1 MNEIMP
7 GEKDIN
13 VKIFWNYLKYHNSL
27 FLTKDVIR
35 AKQSKN
41 ILLFKKKFL
50 QMKIQKNRYYC
61 KTPRF

>member
-41 ILLFKKKFL
+41 LLLFKKKIPANENP
-50 QMKIQKNRYYC
+50 KK
-61 KTPRF
+61 